1 MKSTPPTST
10 AAPGVDGGYIAHG
23 RGRSRRGLIRRLP
36 IPACF
41 AILGWLLG
49 RHGEPEPVALAG
61 VVLLALAL
69 GVIGRSIYGWTL
81 VIFHPAIRRDHGA
94 AAIRRAVDTGFLM
107 LVPFTVLAAFA
118 ELRLGW
124 SAVQAFASAGLMIS
138 GAMAGAELAKL
149 GKQNWFAALLPS
161 LGAAILAAA
170 WMVLLSVAPGILQTR

>member
-1 MKSTPPTST
+1 MT
-10 AAPGVDGGYIAHG
+10 HG
-23 RGRSRRGLIRRLP
+23 RGRSRRGWFRRLP
-36 IPACF
+36 IVACF

-49 RHGEPEPVALAG
+49 RRGEPEPEPVALAG

-69 GVIGRSIYGWTL
+69 GVIGRSIYGWAM

-107 LVPFTVLAAFA
+107 LIPFTVLAAFA

-161 LGAAILAAA
+161 LGTAILAAA
-170 WMVLLSVAPGILQTR
+170 WIVLLSVALSILQTR

>member
-1 MKSTPPTST
+1 MQL
-10 AAPGVDGGYIAHG
+10 G
-23 RGRSRRGLIRRLP
+23 RPRSRRGWFRRLP
-36 IPACF
+36 IVACF

-49 RHGEPEPVALAG
+49 RRGEPEPEPVALAG

-69 GVIGRSIYGWTL
+69 GVIGRSIYGWAM

-107 LVPFTVLAAFA
+107 LIPFTVLAAFA

-149 GKQNWFAALLPS
+149 GKQSWFAALLPCV
-161 LGAAILAAA
+161 GAAVFAAA
-170 WMVLLSVAPGILQTR
+170 WMLMVPMLRNALPLP